1 MFPHWDYLFLSL
13 SQLSQESLTRI
24 FEGPPGKAEQNLTI
38 NAPSKPWASPSSS
51 LLFPPGEE
59 GPPTAPLP
67 WSTWPR
73 KVTFFSSG
81 SYPQTPSCC
90 ECAEE
95 RDWDLPVTTPNCFS
109 LGLARVVWL
118 DREE

>member
-67 WSTWPR
+67 VEHLAQEGQVLLFR
-73 KVTFFSSG
+73 KLSSN
-81 SYPQTPSCC
+81 SF
-90 ECAEE
+90 
-95 RDWDLPVTTPNCFS
+95 L
-109 LGLARVVWL
+109 L
-118 DREE
+118 